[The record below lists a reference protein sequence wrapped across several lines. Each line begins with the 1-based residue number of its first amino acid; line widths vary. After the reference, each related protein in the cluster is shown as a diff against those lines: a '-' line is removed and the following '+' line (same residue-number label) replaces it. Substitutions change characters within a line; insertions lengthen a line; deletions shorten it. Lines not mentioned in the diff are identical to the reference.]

1 MRFFSLSGTRLST
14 PFGQFGDICR
24 MIKIE
29 HSVFALPYAWA
40 GAFLAARGVPSARS
54 LIFLT
59 IGMIAARSFAMAFN
73 RLADLPFDRDNPR
86 TQQRPLVTGVISQK
100 QTWAFCALM
109 AIIFIGACA
118 ALNNVCLWLAVPALL
133 FAAIYSLLK
142 RFTALCHFWLGAT
155 LGLAPL
161 AGWLSV
167 NPSSLGLAAI
177 LLFWAVTFW
186 VAAFDIYYAFQD
198 MDFDVAF
205 ELHSVP
211 ASLGPDTALTLAAFS
226 HAMTSI
232 FLLLAGYAANLSW
245 PWYIVWFGI
254 STMLMVEHRLM
265 KPQDLR
271 HVNTAFFTLNGIIS
285 PVVLIGV
292 LLGIYI

>member
-40 GAFLAARGVPSARS
+40 GAFLAARGLPSARS

-86 TQQRPLVTGVISQK
+86 TQQRPLVRGVISQK

-109 AIIFIGACA
+109 AIIFIAACG
-118 ALNNVCLWLAVPALL
+118 ALNTVCLWLAVPALL

-167 NPSSLGLAAI
+167 NPSSLGLPAI

-211 ASLGPDTALTLAAFS
+211 ASLGADTALTLAAFS

-254 STMLMVEHRLM
+254 SVMLLVEHRLM

>member
-1 MRFFSLSGTRLST
+1 MGFFPRSGMRLST

-109 AIIFIGACA
+109 AIIFIAACA
-118 ALNNVCLWLAVPALL
+118 ALNTVCLWLAVPALL

-211 ASLGPDTALTLAAFS
+211 ASLGADTALTLAAFS

-254 STMLMVEHRLM
+254 SVMLLVEHRLM
-265 KPQDLR
+265 RPQDLR

>member
-86 TQQRPLVTGVISQK
+86 TQQRPLVRGVISQK

-109 AIIFIGACA
+109 AIIFIAACA
-118 ALNNVCLWLAVPALL
+118 ALNTVCLWLAVPALL

-167 NPSSLGLAAI
+167 NPSSLGLPAI

-211 ASLGPDTALTLAAFS
+211 ASLGADTALTLAAFS

-254 STMLMVEHRLM
+254 SVMLLVEHRLM
-265 KPQDLR
+265 RPQDLR
-271 HVNTAFFTLNGIIS
+271 HVNPAFFTLNGIIS

>member
-109 AIIFIGACA
+109 AVIFIAACA
-118 ALNNVCLWLAVPALL
+118 ALNTVCLWLAVPALL

-167 NPSSLGLAAI
+167 NPASLGLAAI

-211 ASLGPDTALTLAAFS
+211 ASLGADTALTLAAFS

-254 STMLMVEHRLM
+254 SVMLLVEHRLM
-265 KPQDLR
+265 RPQDLR

>member
-109 AIIFIGACA
+109 AIIFIAACA
-118 ALNNVCLWLAVPALL
+118 ALNTVCLWLAVPALL

-167 NPSSLGLAAI
+167 NPASLGLAPV

-211 ASLGPDTALTLAAFS
+211 ATLGPDTALTLAAFS

-232 FLLLAGYAANLSW
+232 FLLLAGFAAGLSW

-254 STMLMVEHRLM
+254 SVMLLVEHRLM

>member
-40 GAFLAARGVPSARS
+40 GAFLAARGLPSARS

-109 AIIFIGACA
+109 AIIFIAACG
-118 ALNNVCLWLAVPALL
+118 ALNTVCLWLAVPALL

-167 NPSSLGLAAI
+167 NPSILGLPAI

-211 ASLGPDTALTLAAFS
+211 ASLGADTALTLAAFS

-254 STMLMVEHRLM
+254 SVMLLVEHRLM

>member
-109 AIIFIGACA
+109 AIIFIAACA
-118 ALNNVCLWLAVPALL
+118 ALNTVCLWLAVPALL

-167 NPSSLGLAAI
+167 NPASLGLAPV

-211 ASLGPDTALTLAAFS
+211 ASLGADTALTLAAFS

-254 STMLMVEHRLM
+254 SVMLLVEHRLM
-265 KPQDLR
+265 RPQDLR

>member
-40 GAFLAARGVPSARS
+40 GAFLAARGMPSARS

-109 AIIFIGACA
+109 AIIFIAACA
-118 ALNNVCLWLAVPALL
+118 ALNTVCLWLAVPALL

-211 ASLGPDTALTLAAFS
+211 ASLGADTALTLAAFS

-254 STMLMVEHRLM
+254 SVMLLVEHRLM
-265 KPQDLR
+265 RPQDLR

>member
-1 MRFFSLSGTRLST
+1 MSCHGVDGF
-14 PFGQFGDICR
+14 FGQAGLAGHLAQGFRADIRNAYVAQAHGQTHRGAEAQHFVQFFRGGVFQHQLHQRAKGD
-24 MIKIE
+24 
-29 HSVFALPYAWA
+29 
-40 GAFLAARGVPSARS
+40 
-54 LIFLT
+54 
-59 IGMIAARSFAMAFN
+59 
-73 RLADLPFDRDNPR
+73 
-86 TQQRPLVTGVISQK
+86 
-100 QTWAFCALM
+100 
-109 AIIFIGACA
+109 
-118 ALNNVCLWLAVPALL
+118 L
-133 FAAIYSLLK
+133 FAVQIGVGFFQRGQAIVDGMLK

-167 NPSSLGLAAI
+167 NPASLGLAPV

-211 ASLGPDTALTLAAFS
+211 ASFGPDTALTLAAFS

-232 FLLLAGYAANLSW
+232 FLLLAGFAAGLSW
-245 PWYIVWFGI
+245 PWYVVWFGI
-254 STMLMVEHRLM
+254 SVMLLVEHRLM

-271 HVNTAFFTLNGIIS
+271 HVNTAFFTINGIIS
-285 PVVLIGV
+285 PVVLAGV
-292 LLGIYI
+292 LLSIYI

>member
-1 MRFFSLSGTRLST
+1 MRLST

-29 HSVFALPYAWA
+29 HSIFALPYAWA
-40 GAFLAARGVPSARS
+40 GAVLAARGLPSARS

-86 TQQRPLVTGVISQK
+86 TQGRPLVTGVISK
-100 QTWAFCALM
+100 GQTWAFCALM
-109 AIIFIGACA
+109 AVLFIASCA
-118 ALNNVCLWLAVPALL
+118 ALNTVCLWLSVPALL

-211 ASLGPDTALTLAAFS
+211 ATLGPDTALTLAAFS

-232 FLLLAGYAANLSW
+232 FLLLAGFAAGLSW

-254 STMLMVEHRLM
+254 SVMLLVEHRLM
-265 KPQDLR
+265 KPQNLR

>member
-86 TQQRPLVTGVISQK
+86 TQQRPLVRGVISQK

-109 AIIFIGACA
+109 AIIFIAACG
-118 ALNNVCLWLAVPALL
+118 ALNTVCLWLAVPALL

-167 NPSSLGLAAI
+167 NPSSLGLPAI

-211 ASLGPDTALTLAAFS
+211 ASLGADTALTLAAFS

-254 STMLMVEHRLM
+254 SVMLLVEHRLM

>member
-40 GAFLAARGVPSARS
+40 GAFLAARGMPSARS

-109 AIIFIGACA
+109 AIIFIGSCA
-118 ALNNVCLWLAVPALL
+118 ALNTVCLWLAVPALL

-167 NPSSLGLAAI
+167 NATSLGLAPI

-211 ASLGPDTALTLAAFS
+211 ATLGPDTALTLAAFS

-232 FLLLAGYAANLSW
+232 FLLLAGYAASLSW

-254 STMLMVEHRLM
+254 SVMLLLEHRLM

>member
-86 TQQRPLVTGVISQK
+86 TQQRPLVRGVISQK

-109 AIIFIGACA
+109 AIIFIAACG
-118 ALNNVCLWLAVPALL
+118 ALNTVCLWLAVPALL

-167 NPSSLGLAAI
+167 NPSSLGLPAI

-211 ASLGPDTALTLAAFS
+211 ASLGADTALTLAAFS

-232 FLLLAGYAANLSW
+232 FLLLAGFAAGLSW
-245 PWYIVWFGI
+245 PWYVVWFGI
-254 STMLMVEHRLM
+254 SVMLLVEHRLM

-271 HVNTAFFTLNGIIS
+271 HVNTAFFTINGIIS
-285 PVVLIGV
+285 PVVLAGV

>member
-1 MRFFSLSGTRLST
+1 M
-14 PFGQFGDICR
+14 
-24 MIKIE
+24 
-29 HSVFALPYAWA
+29 
-40 GAFLAARGVPSARS
+40 
-54 LIFLT
+54 
-59 IGMIAARSFAMAFN
+59 
-73 RLADLPFDRDNPR
+73 
-86 TQQRPLVTGVISQK
+86 
-100 QTWAFCALM
+100 
-109 AIIFIGACA
+109 
-118 ALNNVCLWLAVPALL
+118 
-133 FAAIYSLLK
+133 
-142 RFTALCHFWLGAT
+142 
-155 LGLAPL
+155 
-161 AGWLSV
+161 
-167 NPSSLGLAAI
+167 

-211 ASLGPDTALTLAAFS
+211 ASFGPDTALTLAAFS

-232 FLLLAGYAANLSW
+232 FLLLAGFAAGLSW

-254 STMLMVEHRLM
+254 SVMLLVEHRLM
-265 KPQDLR
+265 RPQDLR

>member
-1 MRFFSLSGTRLST
+1 MRFFSLSGIRLST

-109 AIIFIGACA
+109 AIIFIAACA
-118 ALNNVCLWLAVPALL
+118 ALNTVCLWLAVPALL

-167 NPSSLGLAAI
+167 NPSSLGLPAI

-211 ASLGPDTALTLAAFS
+211 ASLGADTALTLAAFS

-254 STMLMVEHRLM
+254 SVMLLVEHRLM

>member
-86 TQQRPLVTGVISQK
+86 TQQRPLVRGVISQK

-109 AIIFIGACA
+109 AIIFIAACG
-118 ALNNVCLWLAVPALL
+118 ALNTVCLWLAVPALL

-167 NPSSLGLAAI
+167 NPSSLGLPAI

-211 ASLGPDTALTLAAFS
+211 ASLGADTALTLAAIS

-254 STMLMVEHRLM
+254 SVMLLVEHRLM

>member
-40 GAFLAARGVPSARS
+40 GAFLAARGMPSARS

-109 AIIFIGACA
+109 AIIFIAACA
-118 ALNNVCLWLAVPALL
+118 ALNKVCLWLAVPALL

-167 NPSSLGLAAI
+167 NPASLGLAPV

-232 FLLLAGYAANLSW
+232 FLLLAGFAAGLSW

-254 STMLMVEHRLM
+254 SVMLLVEHRLM

-285 PVVLIGV
+285 PIVLVGV

>member
-109 AIIFIGACA
+109 AIIFIAACGT
-118 ALNNVCLWLAVPALL
+118 LNTVCLWLAVPALL

-167 NPSSLGLAAI
+167 NPSSLGLPAI

-211 ASLGPDTALTLAAFS
+211 ASLGADTALTLAAFS

-254 STMLMVEHRLM
+254 SVMLLVEHRLM